1 MSFLVSPPRWQ
12 PPTLKAHRG
21 ADKAASLLETAM
33 PEEHTRYHDLPA
45 LQTTRRPDDLAT
57 SADSS
62 LPRLATADSFSVTLP
77 GQPAH
82 RFAAN
87 AFGDADKGALPIILA
102 PSLVSHSHCCWT
114 GARLQAVVARLR
126 CRYWFPPQSG
136 GGKLDDECPCML

>member
-12 PPTLKAHRG
+12 PPTSKAHRG
-21 ADKAASLLETAM
+21 ADEAASLLETAM

-82 RFAAN
+82 RIAAK
-87 AFGDADKGALPIILA
+87 AFVDADEGVLPIIRA
-102 PSLVSHSHCCWT
+102 PILVSHRHCRWT
-114 GARLQAVVARLR
+114 RARRQAVVARLR
-126 CRYWFPPQSG
+126 CRYWFPQESG
-136 GGKLDDECPCML
+136 DERPCMR